1 MAPACPVNTLAGV
14 IELERVDAPGWPS
27 GVAVIWL
34 ARPEKRNAL
43 TYRMWEE
50 LGRICTELAG
60 DPTVRVV
67 VLRGRGEHFC
77 AGADITELHA
87 PRQPGEPTFAEANL
101 AAEHA
106 LAGLRVPTV
115 AVLQGDVVGGGCAL
129 AIDCDLRLAVTG
141 SRFGITPAKLGIAY
155 PVPSIERVTRLLGPS
170 HTKRL
175 LFTGDLVGV
184 DEALRIGLVDEVC
197 APDLISV
204 RLDALVATLC
214 ERSLLTQVATKEMVA
229 AITQYGAVPDV
240 LAEHWAREVAAS
252 DDPAEGAR
260 AFAERRPPTFRWRI
274 S

>member
-1 MAPACPVNTLAGV
+1 MNTLARV
-14 IELERVDAPGWPS
+14 IELERLDAPGWPG
-27 GVAVIWL
+27 GVATIWL

-43 TYRMWEE
+43 TYRMWAD
-50 LGRICTELAG
+50 LGRVCTDLAS

-87 PRQPGEPTFAEANL
+87 ERAPGEASFADTNL

-106 LAGLRVPTV
+106 LAALRVPTV

-155 PVPSIERVTRLLGPS
+155 PVPSIERVTRLLGPA

-175 LFTGDLVGV
+175 LFTGDLVDT
-184 DEALRIGLVDEVC
+184 DEAVRIGLVDEVC
-197 APDLISV
+197 APDLVSA

-214 ERSLLTQVATKEMVA
+214 ARSLLTQAATKEMVA
-229 AITQYGAVPDV
+229 AITRHGAVPDE
-240 LAEHWAREVAAS
+240 LAARWAAEVAAS

-260 AFAERRPPTFRWRI
+260 AFAERRPPDFTWRI
-274 S
+274 PS